1 MVYMYKLNGHR
12 GAFDCAARIA
22 YPLSA
27 LALKII
33 ETVTPPLTP
42 ECPSALRY
50 AMAKYD
56 SHDLA
61 DAYAEVYALYKKG
74 LIFAEKA
81 PEAAEAPAV
90 YAIIDTSASAAKE
103 KIENAAAAG
112 FNHMIVLIKDGCTC
126 LASSLRE
133 AYTGKADLK
142 LIMAMDPA
150 SLSDADISA
159 LNGAECYIQIP
170 GGDAFAAD
178 VLALADRGARFI
190 DAAAIPSTE
199 AGRKDAVRLAKEMD
213 KRQKNG
219 AGFAFAPFDLAM
231 LSKEG
236 FDSGKAACADC
247 WAREICGG
255 FRLSDAGACTAM
267 CDNERTLVECAI
279 VLGEEA

>member
-1 MVYMYKLNGHR
+1 MVHMYKLNGHR
-12 GAFDCAARIA
+12 GAFDCAARVA

-61 DAYAEVYALYKKG
+61 DAYAEVYALYEKG
-74 LIFAEKA
+74 LLFAEKA
-81 PEAAEAPAV
+81 PEASTAPAV

-112 FNHMIVLIKDGCTC
+112 FDHMIVLVRDGCSC

-133 AYTGKADLK
+133 AYAGKADLK

-150 SLSDADISA
+150 SLSDADISV
-159 LNGAECYIQIP
+159 LNEAECYIQIP
-170 GGDAFAAD
+170 GGDGFAAD

-190 DAAAIPSTE
+190 DAGIPATE

-219 AGFAFAPFDLAM
+219 TSFAFASFDLAL

-255 FRLSDAGACTAM
+255 FRLSDTSSCTAM
-267 CDNERTLVECAI
+267 CDNERALIECAV
-279 VLGEEA
+279 VLGEKE